1 MRADETDGKRR
12 REISENSG
20 RNYMSFFFLSLFC
33 SVFAPI
39 LVCFTAKEIFIWKK
53 KKFTAR
59 LVINSRISFRWET
72 FPLLFVLVLLS
83 SVGPSCAFPNRTWN
97 FSPSR
102 LCVQNTLYF
111 LSFFVLRVNN
121 STVLLTCYA
130 PNKLYRAE
138 LSYESLW
145 EKYLINGRILS
156 QSQLFARVW
165 VDVSLSLSWACVY
178 GTALEHFYDHFR
190 WCFASAVSCLGFV
203 FARKT
208 KSYNNS
214 NIIVDVMCQ
223 TWDSR
228 FFAGSI
234 AVCWCHIIFLH
245 SVSVRCVSARD
256 DVSRVIGL
264 FNLVNVKLTRSE
276 KRAGGRE
283 GKSEKKSSLPQ
294 NSFHSCLHHSA
305 TQHTDRS
312 RTCVLRSS
320 KKGEQGD
327 DTKRIRIIIKW
338 LKRIYTTHIAFR
350 NWRASVG
357 GGKFS
362 GLKWKLFHSPASTN
376 NSTHRY

>member
-33 SVFAPI
+33 SDFAPI

-53 KKFTAR
+53 KNFTAR

-145 EKYLINGRILS
+145 EKYLINGRNS
-156 QSQLFARVW
+156 VA
-165 VDVSLSLSWACVY
+165 VSTVCSGVGGRLSLSRE
-178 GTALEHFYDHFR
+178 L
-190 WCFASAVSCLGFV
+190 
-203 FARKT
+203 
-208 KSYNNS
+208 
-214 NIIVDVMCQ
+214 
-223 TWDSR
+223 
-228 FFAGSI
+228 
-234 AVCWCHIIFLH
+234 VCAEQPWSTFMIIFG
-245 SVSVRCVSARD
+245 
-256 DVSRVIGL
+256 DVSRALSHVSVSFL
-264 FNLVNVKLTRSE
+264 RE
-276 KRAGGRE
+276 KW
-283 GKSEKKSSLPQ
+283 
-294 NSFHSCLHHSA
+294 NH
-305 TQHTDRS
+305 
-312 RTCVLRSS
+312 
-320 KKGEQGD
+320 
-327 DTKRIRIIIKW
+327 IIIA
-338 LKRIYTTHIAFR
+338 I
-350 NWRASVG
+350 
-357 GGKFS
+357 
-362 GLKWKLFHSPASTN
+362 
-376 NSTHRY
+376 